1 MEFSIIKYKQNDHEL
16 ISTVLPFEII
26 KESSKVLVYGQDEGG
41 YQREPDSN
49 HFSKIAKYIN
59 EDNSFIFPTSI
70 ILGVDK
76 NSIDKITYKDE
87 TKISIDKN
95 NVDIFRI
102 IDGQHRI
109 KGIEKA
115 LIDNPQLNNLMLNVT
130 ILITPENK
138 RSMEME
144 IFNTIN
150 SKSKRIK
157 VDLIRLASFE
167 YRILENDIKYSDL
180 NEHIAVQVAHYLN
193 EDNSKNNKWFNAIK
207 FGIHEEQKIGIIGV
221 NAFIES
227 IKKIINKYLENK
239 EYKNL
244 KGKALIDFSKESALN
259 IKEFILDAWT
269 IIYEKWPDSFTS
281 SYDMEFDSEIKQF
294 YYRSNY
300 YIQKTLGT
308 KAINYLLGNIVN
320 ESVNSNL
327 DQKSLNTFSE
337 FINSSHL
344 LNKDWKLGETF
355 SGYSSESAFN
365 KISKMITGEL
375 EIPR

>member
-26 KESSKVLVYGQDEGG
+26 NESSKVLVYGQDQGG
-41 YQREPDSN
+41 YQREPDLN
-49 HFSKIAKYIN
+49 HYSKITKYIN
-59 EDNSFIFPTSI
+59 EDKTFIFPTSI

-76 NSIDKITYKDE
+76 NSIDKITSKDE
-87 TKISIDKN
+87 TKISINKKDF
-95 NVDIFRI
+95 DLFRI

-115 LIDNPQLNNLMLNVT
+115 LIDYPELKDLMLNVT
-130 ILITPENK
+130 ILITPQNK

-167 YRILENDIKYSDL
+167 YRILENNIKYSDL
-180 NEHIAVQVAHYLN
+180 NEHISVQVAHYLN
-193 EDNSKNNKWFNAIK
+193 EDNSKRNKWLNAIK

-227 IKKIINKYLENK
+227 IKKIVNRYLESK
-239 EYKNL
+239 DYKNL
-244 KGKALIDFSKESALN
+244 KGKELIDFSKESALS
-259 IKEFILDAWT
+259 IKEFILDAWA
-269 IIYEKWPDSFTS
+269 IVYEKWPDSFSS
-281 SYDMEFDSEIKQF
+281 SYDMEFDTEIKQF
-294 YYRSNY
+294 YYRNNY

-320 ESVNSNL
+320 ESANSSL
-327 DQKSLNTFSE
+327 DGKSLDKFSE
-337 FINSSHL
+337 FINTSHL

-365 KISKMITGEL
+365 KVSKMITGEL